1 MILSKENFNI
11 NPILLTNLVFG
22 FFPISF
28 VLGNFVTN
36 VNLILFCILGIIQLR
51 SKILTFKF
59 NLAIKIIFLFFLIV
73 FFSTSL
79 NFLNSLINLISFFPP
94 AT

>member
-59 NLAIKIIFLFFLIV
+59 KLELRSLTVSNIHEFLSAHSDF
-73 FFSTSL
+73 FFSTIDFRSRD
-79 NFLNSLINLISFFPP
+79 P
-94 AT
+94 